1 MSGRRGFI
9 KAAAAG
15 LAGAFLSLRGAQPVE
30 AQTSSLIK
38 LYRVPGV
45 FRVDVFPTILNNLG
59 DRLSAIDTY
68 WIDAGRF
75 ADDGGP
81 PLEEPVARAEWIALK
96 KEQIRVSAREAL
108 STLRVNQAVARSVR
122 LRNGELV
129 HVAYACQQYPDG
141 IRGEYYER
149 IDFLWKSYTGVVS
162 MKDVGGRLTD
172 IEAQILE
179 FERNIADPVF
189 PEPK

>member
-1 MSGRRGFI
+1 MSGRRGFL
-9 KAAAAG
+9 KGAAAG
-15 LAGAFLSLRGAQPVE
+15 LAGAFLALRGAQPVE

-45 FRVDVFPTILNNLG
+45 FRVDVYPTFANDL
-59 DRLSAIDTY
+59 AAQ
-68 WIDAGRF
+68 IDAIEAFWHDASRPE
-75 ADDGGP
+75 GP

-96 KEQIRVSAREAL
+96 KEQMRVGAREAL
-108 STLRVNQAVARSVR
+108 SALRVSQAVARSVR

-129 HVAYACQQYPDG
+129 HVAYACQQYSDG
-141 IRGEYYER
+141 VRGEYYER
-149 IDFLWKSYTGVVS
+149 IDFLWKSYTGVVN
-162 MKDVGGRLTD
+162 MKDVGGRLMD

-179 FERNIADPVF
+179 FERIIADPVF